1 MNLNIKDSF
10 KKVFSLKFFWIYL
23 FIFAVI
29 TTISNIFQKAE
40 NIPNSSFISS
50 FISCFS
56 YISLGYLII
65 MINKVINNDNENF
78 EENFWTNFV
87 ESTKQGFKALVG
99 IFCNILIL
107 LCFDT
112 ILMIVAIGTHFFATK
127 KLVSPTEIMNIPA
140 FIALI
145 AAIALFTIVSILL
158 ISHLLPVAFS
168 EKYSIKDMF
177 NWVKVLN
184 IFFKKGY
191 TKRTLAIFGIYILA
205 LIIIIGFMFS
215 VMFIFNFVILFFA
228 KTLLVNHYIA
238 MAFLINLSYVLT
250 PFLIATLNFM
260 LSGGIFRMFAN
271 VYKESLNNIEIQNA

>member
-23 FIFAVI
+23 FIFAAI

-56 YISLGYLII
+56 YISLGYLFI

-78 EENFWTNFV
+78 EENFWTNLV

-127 KLVSPTEIMNIPA
+127 RLSSPT
-140 FIALI
+140 
-145 AAIALFTIVSILL
+145 
-158 ISHLLPVAFS
+158 
-168 EKYSIKDMF
+168 
-177 NWVKVLN
+177 
-184 IFFKKGY
+184 
-191 TKRTLAIFGIYILA
+191 
-205 LIIIIGFMFS
+205 
-215 VMFIFNFVILFFA
+215 
-228 KTLLVNHYIA
+228 
-238 MAFLINLSYVLT
+238 
-250 PFLIATLNFM
+250 
-260 LSGGIFRMFAN
+260 
-271 VYKESLNNIEIQNA
+271 